1 MSKLKT
7 IRIAEELD
15 AILKQREIVFADV
28 FWLGIECLDPSLL
41 EHRQQPG
48 GQPGNSNQLGQI
60 VVETQREAQ
69 LAADTANDVTEVA
82 TEPVGRVYF
91 AVEFMNMDIMELDYI
106 PIELRHLIRQT
117 VATYRRRNEMKGL

>member
-15 AILKQREIVFADV
+15 AILKERGIAFADI
-28 FWLGIECLDPSLL
+28 FWLGVETLDPSLL

-48 GQPGNSNQLGQI
+48 GQPGNTNPLGQI
-60 VVETQREAQ
+60 VIETEREAQ
-69 LAADTANDVTEVA
+69 LAADTANDVTEPD
-82 TEPVGRVYF
+82 TEPAGSVY
-91 AVEFMNMDIMELDYI
+91 VPGEFVNMDIMQLEYI

-117 VATYRRRNEMKGL
+117 IAAYRRRNSMK